1 MKERKL
7 ALSGAVAMTV
17 LVSTAG
23 TGTAAG
29 SDVDYV
35 SKFGEG
41 SFYVG
46 LNYSPAFSKINGF
59 EIRESTGETAAVYPY
74 MKDGTRVEWKAE
86 KFDWNTPDPRIKF
99 KNNPIVALEG
109 SVGYSIGVARVELE
123 IGYEQFKT
131 KGIRDTG
138 SKEEEAD
145 AVYLLAKKLPHTLV
159 SDQSDKFLEELK
171 NTKAAEI
178 VKFAEAVG
186 TSAKD
191 IDGKVCKKGGSGNAA
206 GSWKCTQTGSN
217 GVSTAEFSKI
227 FTKADVNTDNKGKA
241 WPNGNNDAAKA
252 EDLSIALNRE
262 LTSAEKNKVAGLLT
276 RTISGGEVVEIRA
289 VSTTSVML
297 NGCYDLQSEGFSIV
311 PYACLGVGAN
321 FVGIVDGHVTP
332 KLAYKV
338 KAGLSYELSPE
349 ISMFAGGFY
358 HRVLGEGEYDDL
370 PVQRLVDDATT
381 NKTKEFAKASF
392 KMAYTGAE
400 IGVRSAF

>member
-191 IDGKVCKKGGSGNAA
+191 IDKKVCKKTENTED
-206 GSWKCTQTGSN
+206 SWKCTQTGN
-217 GVSTAEFSKI
+217 DGGDKEFSKI
-227 FTKADVNTDNKGKA
+227 FTKKNVDTSGKA
-241 WPNGNNDAAKA
+241 WPNGSDAAKA
-252 EDLSIALNRE
+252 EDLSTALNRE

-370 PVQRLVDDATT
+370 PVLRLVDDATT

-400 IGVRSAF
+400 IGVRFAF

>member
-191 IDGKVCKKGGSGNAA
+191 IDKKVCKKTENTED
-206 GSWKCTQTGSN
+206 SWKCTQTGNDGSDK
-217 GVSTAEFSKI
+217 EFSKI
-227 FTKADVNTDNKGKA
+227 FTKKNVDTSGKA
-241 WPNGNNDAAKA
+241 WPNGSDAAKA
-252 EDLSIALNRE
+252 EDLSTALNRE

-321 FVGIVDGHVTP
+321 FVGIVDGHVTS

-400 IGVRSAF
+400 IGVRFAF